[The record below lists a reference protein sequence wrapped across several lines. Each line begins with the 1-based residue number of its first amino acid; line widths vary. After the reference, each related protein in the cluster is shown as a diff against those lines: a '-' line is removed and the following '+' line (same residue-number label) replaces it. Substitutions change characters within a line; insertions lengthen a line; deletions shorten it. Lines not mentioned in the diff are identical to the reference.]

1 MILQTRP
8 LLVFIVI
15 AAMLLVS
22 EDGGSLLVRNP
33 APADAKP
40 VAKTTVVPQRQARLA
55 TPEEAAPEQT
65 AVPAPKAR
73 PSLTDEVKRIQ
84 RERLACVAEPVKSA
98 DIFASKSWYVPPP
111 PPPPPKP
118 VPPPPPTAPPLP
130 FAFMGSY
137 QEPDGRLILFLTKGD
152 RLYTVSPGDVID
164 GMYRVEEV
172 VAGQLGLTY
181 LPLNIKQ
188 SMTIGDAS

>member
-1 MILQTRP
+1 MTLQTRP

-22 EDGGSLLVRNP
+22 EDGGSLLVRDH
-33 APADAKP
+33 APADAPP
-40 VAKTTVVPQRQARLA
+40 VAKPAAAPQQQARRA
-55 TPEEAAPEQT
+55 AREDAAPEQT
-65 AVPAPKAR
+65 PAPKKAR
-73 PSLTDEVKRIQ
+73 PTLSDEVKRIQ
-84 RERLACVAEPVKSA
+84 HERLACVAEPVKSA

-137 QEPDGRLILFLTKGD
+137 QEPEGRLILFLTKGD

-164 GMYRVEEV
+164 GIYRVEEV
-172 VAGQLGLTY
+172 AAGQLGLTY